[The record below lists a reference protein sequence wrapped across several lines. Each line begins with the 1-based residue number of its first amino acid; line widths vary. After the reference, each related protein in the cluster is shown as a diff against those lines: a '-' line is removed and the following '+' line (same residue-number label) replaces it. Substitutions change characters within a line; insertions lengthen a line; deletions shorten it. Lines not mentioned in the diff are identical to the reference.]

1 MSTTI
6 GARQANLP
14 IWRDANRLLLEVEQ
28 SVRRFGKT
36 PSPPHYHKYAL
47 GTDLRRQAMTVCR
60 CIVRAAAA
68 QSDGRERSLERLVLA
83 VEDLKLSIQLAK
95 ELEAFASF
103 AEFARLAGLAVTVGK
118 QSGGWR
124 KSARARARPEV
135 LPDAQKAG
143 G

>member
-1 MSTTI
+1 MSTSS
-6 GARQANLP
+6 ARQAQLP
-14 IWRDANRLLLEVEQ
+14 IWRDANRLLLEIEQ
-28 SVRRFGKT
+28 AVRRF
-36 PSPPHYHKYAL
+36 PRYHKYAL
-47 GTDLRRQAMTVCR
+47 GTDLRRQAMAVCR

-68 QSDGRERSLERLVLA
+68 QGDARERLLERLVLT

-95 ELEAFASF
+95 ELQAFASF
-103 AEFARLAGLAVTVGK
+103 AEFARAAELAVAVGK

-135 LPDAQKAG
+135 LPDASLAG

>member
-1 MSTTI
+1 MSTTTST
-6 GARQANLP
+6 RQANLP
-14 IWRDANRLLLEVEQ
+14 IWRDANRLLVEVELA
-28 SVRRFGKT
+28 VRHFPR
-36 PSPPHYHKYAL
+36 YHKYAL

-60 CIVRAAAA
+60 CIVRAATA
-68 QSDGRERSLERLVLA
+68 QSETRERTLERLVLA

-95 ELEAFASF
+95 ELHAFASF
-103 AEFARLAGLAVTVGK
+103 AEFARLAELAVTVGK

-135 LPDAQKAG
+135 LPEAQKAG